1 MLWPMEGGPSNSDP
15 PATDRRLLRL
25 PGALNAVAAAILS
38 FFLPGLGQVAAGDRR
53 RGVLIAVPAIVVV
66 LAAAGIWLFDRRLF
80 VRIGLS
86 IELLL
91 VVIVLSVALLLY
103 RAWAIA
109 DAYLVAR
116 RSTRGRWGPAATV
129 ASLAVLAMVLGTTA
143 YMHAWVASLGW
154 NARETL
160 IAVFDEHGP
169 QGAGGTPF
177 PSPEPTAAPTT
188 DETTA
193 PTPVPTPSPTP
204 VPYWAA
210 DGRLNVLLIGSDA
223 GPGRW
228 SMRADAII
236 LVSVQIESGRVAG
249 FSVPRYTRGVPL
261 PEPAASAFD
270 CGCLMEDYFNALY
283 VYANQHPDLFPGDDD
298 VTRGLDAL
306 SGAAQEFFG
315 VQLDGMVVADLNG
328 FVEIVDAIGGI
339 DINAPEPVYDANY
352 PNPNGR
358 GGVEIYFP
366 AGEQHLD
373 GWHALAY
380 ARTRHQDGDVRRM
393 YRQQQVI
400 AALQHEISCNL
411 LGNLPA
417 VLQVAKESIW
427 TNLPLEDIPDM
438 IGIHPSSLESHVLFN
453 DYNVTLNP
461 DEVERVQ
468 AEVAHAFDDPAPTP
482 APGSGGG
489 GGGC

>member
-1 MLWPMEGGPSNSDP
+1 MAGNPEPERSP
-15 PATDRRLLRL
+15 TDRGSLLNGPL
-25 PGALNAVAAAILS
+25 GSALAAILS
-38 FFLPGLGQVAAGDRR
+38 FFLPGLGQAMAGRWRRGILTATPALLLLVAIAAVWLVDRR
-53 RGVLIAVPAIVVV
+53 I
-66 LAAAGIWLFDRRLF
+66 F

-91 VVIVLSVALLLY
+91 VLIVLSVVLLLY

-116 RSTRGRWGPAATV
+116 GPGRWHPAATV
-129 ASLAVLAMVLGTTA
+129 ASLAILVVVLGATA
-143 YMHAWVASLGW
+143 YMHGWVAAVGW
-154 NARETL
+154 SARETL
-160 IAVFDEHGP
+160 IAVFDEGGP
-169 QGAGGTPF
+169 QGAGGS
-177 PSPEPTAAPTT
+177 PSPTLQPTPPPTNG
-188 DETTA
+188 ETPA

-204 VPYWAA
+204 VPDWAN

-236 LVSVQIESGRVAG
+236 LVSVQIESGRVAA

-270 CGCLMEDYFNALY
+270 CGCLMDDYFNALY
-283 VYANQHPDLFPGDDD
+283 VYANKHPDLFPGEDD
-298 VTRGLDAL
+298 VSRGLMAL
-306 SGAAQEFFG
+306 SGAAEQFFG

-328 FVEIVDAIGGI
+328 FVDIVDAIGGI
-339 DINAPEPVYDANY
+339 DINVPAPVYDANY
-352 PNPNGR
+352 PNPNGS
-358 GGVEIYFP
+358 GGVEISFP

-393 YRQQQVI
+393 YRQQQVV
-400 AALQHEISCNL
+400 AALQHEIKCNL

-417 VLQVAKESIW
+417 VLEVARESIW
-427 TNLPLEDIPDM
+427 TNLPLKDIPDM
-438 IGIHPSSLESHVLFN
+438 IAIDPGPLESHVLFD

-461 DEVERVQ
+461 DEVTRVR
-468 AEVAHAFDDPAPTP
+468 AAVAHAFDEPAPSE
-482 APGSGGG
+482 APSSGGSGS
-489 GGGC
+489 GC